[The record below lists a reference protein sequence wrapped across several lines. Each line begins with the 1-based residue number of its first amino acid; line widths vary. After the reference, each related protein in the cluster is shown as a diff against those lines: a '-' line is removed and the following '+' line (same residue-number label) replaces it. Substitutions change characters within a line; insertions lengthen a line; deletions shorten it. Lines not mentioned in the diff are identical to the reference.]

1 MALSIIFPTGG
12 LCTGSLISPT
22 FVITA
27 AHCTDYIPTQGK
39 LEKNKQCVEE
49 TAAGRNFHI
58 YNPKKHTHFT
68 LQCKIVTTFEGKKKI
83 RNLEIVSLDPVGMVQ
98 MGATDLSNLTQV
110 AELGKRSK
118 IKRAILP
125 ERAYQGSGYGQYGG
139 YDIALIELEQP
150 MNFFHRACL
159 PSPSFDDQVDSK
171 LAGYG
176 MYFRQNR
183 TTGQD
188 VCQTNQYGQMKYHYC
203 RTECSTKKS
212 PPSSPACK
220 SFFRYHS
227 VPEDKEEVLIR
238 KSHGWEF
245 CFRNENKENKEVFH
259 EYSIL
264 LILKLFLFAS

>member
-1 MALSIIFPTGG
+1 MALSIIFPTGV

-83 RNLEIVSLDPVGMVQ
+83 RNLEIVSLDPIGMVQ
-98 MGATDLSNLTQV
+98 MGATDLSNITQV

-125 ERAYQGSGYGQYGG
+125 EGQSRWP
-139 YDIALIELEQP
+139 DTIKLTPRRSHLALCLTLQVKCTCTGNHICAWCQELQNFANAACP
-150 MNFFHRACL
+150 MNVISGAC
-159 PSPSFDDQVDSK
+159 
-171 LAGYG
+171 
-176 MYFRQNR
+176 N
-183 TTGQD
+183 
-188 VCQTNQYGQMKYHYC
+188 
-203 RTECSTKKS
+203 
-212 PPSSPACK
+212 SSQP
-220 SFFRYHS
+220 
-227 VPEDKEEVLIR
+227 
-238 KSHGWEF
+238 
-245 CFRNENKENKEVFH
+245 
-259 EYSIL
+259 
-264 LILKLFLFAS
+264 